1 MLQKKYSIKMR
12 KKNSY
17 KQPWLYNS
25 FVEFIFI
32 LLPPFICLL
41 LIVLLPQYFSS
52 NATISNYSWIIL
64 VLLIDVAHVY
74 STLYRTYF
82 DKEMLQN
89 DKTVLYA
96 IPLVAF
102 LCSVVLY
109 NLSSFWFWRIM
120 AYTAVFHF
128 IRQQYGFMRLYST
141 KDTNNKSQIWL
152 DKFVIYYATI
162 YPIIYWHC
170 STNRRFDWFV
180 DGDFLL
186 YKNATIVFIST
197 VVYYAMIILFV
208 VNTLYIT
215 VVKKV
220 INIPKL
226 LVIIGT
232 LLSWYFGIIYFN
244 GDMTFTLLNIVSH
257 GIPYMA
263 LVWIYSYK
271 KYQSKPNYSTSINKK
286 IFSKY
291 GVLLFIAIIFLL
303 AYVEEGLWNGLV
315 WKENKRIFHLFA
327 QPFINPSHQ
336 MLSFI
341 VPILALP
348 QITHYIIDGFI
359 WRIKKIT

>member
-1 MLQKKYSIKMR
+1 MPDKIP
-12 KKNSY
+12 Y

-25 FVEFIFI
+25 FIEFIFI

-41 LIVLLPQYFSS
+41 LIAVLPQYFSS
-52 NATISNYSWIIL
+52 NASISDFSWIIL

-82 DKEMLQN
+82 DKEMLQY
-89 DKTVLYA
+89 DKTILYA

-109 NLSSFWFWRIM
+109 NLSSFWFWRVM

-128 IRQQYGFMRLYST
+128 IRQQYGFMRLYSR
-141 KDTNNKSQIWL
+141 KDAYNKWQILL

-186 YKNATIVFIST
+186 YKNSIIVFLST
-197 VVYYAMIILFV
+197 VLYYAMVLCFIA
-208 VNTLYIT
+208 NTLYVAVT
-215 VVKKV
+215 KNT
-220 INIPKL
+220 INIPKT
-226 LVIIGT
+226 LVIAGT
-232 LLSWYFGIIYFN
+232 LLSWYFGIVYFN
-244 GDMTFTLLNIVSH
+244 GDMTFTLLNVVSH

-271 KYQSKPNYSTSINKK
+271 KHQSKPTYSTTINKK
-286 IFSKY
+286 VFAKY
-291 GVLLFIAIIFLL
+291 GWLLFIAIIFLL
-303 AYVEEGLWNGLV
+303 AYIEEGLWDGLV

-327 QPFINPSHQ
+327 QPLINPSHQ
-336 MLSFI
+336 VLSFI
-341 VPILALP
+341 VPFLALP

-359 WRIKKIT
+359 WKSEED